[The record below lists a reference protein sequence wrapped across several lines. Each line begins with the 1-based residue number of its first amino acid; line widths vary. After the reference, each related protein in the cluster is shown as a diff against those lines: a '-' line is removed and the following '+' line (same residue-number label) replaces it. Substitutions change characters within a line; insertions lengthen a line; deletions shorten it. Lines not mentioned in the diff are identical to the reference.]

1 MVRGAS
7 HYGFAVRPRLL
18 VVFAAVCFSTTG
30 TVQELGPEGAGPVSV
45 AVMRTVIGALA
56 LLAFARNAP
65 APSATVLRRHWW
77 IAGAGMAGYAVA
89 FFASVRLTGVAIGT
103 VVALGSAPLFA
114 GALGALVWRHV
125 PDRRWLVTTTF
136 AIGGVAMI
144 VTQGDTGAVDVA
156 GIALAAVAGLS
167 YAIFAISSKTIV
179 GAQPSGARAM
189 ARVFLVAALLLMPAA
204 FFVDL
209 GWVLTPAGASMAMW
223 LGVVTV
229 AVAYWAYAT
238 GLRHLQPAD
247 TTALTL
253 VEPVVATV
261 LAATILGER
270 PSTVAWIG
278 IVVVIVS
285 LALGNGRDKGASM
298 TAVQH

>member
-1 MVRGAS
+1 VHGAS
-7 HYGFAVRPRLL
+7 HYGFDVRPRLF

-30 TVQELGPEGAGPVSV
+30 TVQELGPDDAGPVSV

-65 APSATVLRRHWW
+65 APSVAVSRRHWW
-77 IAGAGMAGYAVA
+77 IAGAGMAGYAAA

-114 GALGALVWRHV
+114 GALGALLWRRA
-125 PDRRWLVTTTF
+125 PDRRWLVTTAF

-144 VTQGDTGAVDVA
+144 VTQGGTGAADLS

-179 GAQPSGARAM
+179 GAQSSGARAM
-189 ARVFLVAALLLMPAA
+189 ARVFVVAALLLLPAVL
-204 FFVDL
+204 FVDL
-209 GWVLTPAGASMAMW
+209 GWVLTPAGVSMALW

-270 PSTVAWIG
+270 PSMVAWIG

-285 LALGNGRDKGASM
+285 LALGNARDKGVP
-298 TAVQH
+298 TIAVQH